1 MSGAV
6 TAIAVGTG
14 AAALGAG
21 AATAV
26 ALGAGAGA
34 VSANQAKKAAKS
46 AAAQPAAAA
55 PAPTAAQPAPQPVVA
70 PAPAEPPAPVYN
82 TVMRDAAAENS
93 KQAQSPQARRIGRGG
108 GASGSTMLTG
118 GRANVGTGDLGG
130 TSLLGQ

>member
-34 VSANQAKKAAKS
+34 VSANQAKKAA
-46 AAAQPAAAA
+46 AGAAQPAAA
-55 PAPTAAQPAPQPVVA
+55 PAAAAQPAPQPVVA
-70 PAPAEPPAPVYN
+70 SAPAEPPAPVYN
-82 TVMRDAAAENS
+82 TVMRDAGAENA
-93 KQAQSPQARRIGRGG
+93 KQAQSPQSRRIGRGG

-130 TSLLGQ
+130 SSLLGQ

>member
-34 VSANQAKKAAKS
+34 ISANQSKQAAKS
-46 AAAQPAAAA
+46 AAAA
-55 PAPTAAQPAPQPVVA
+55 APTAAQPAPQPVVA

-82 TVMRDAAAENS
+82 TVMRDAGAENA

-130 TSLLGQ
+130 SSLLGQ